1 MTSVVDC
8 TYTGNTLTH
17 TINFSFKSCTCR
29 WFMAFTVCSHLLAAC
44 DLFDQRL
51 EGYTKVKTFVYR
63 KRRGRAPKPLTFTQL
78 AFSANPMP
86 IIPTPTPILHIADQR
101 RSLFLIDT
109 NNMPSHPELTCPELA
124 VEVEALA
131 VGVEAVAKVTKRA
144 YTRKAKTATVEAIVE
159 VGRKSKRLQRE
170 VVPAK
175 STDPIP
181 KKRGRPKKI
190 GPALS
195 LE

>member
-1 MTSVVDC
+1 
-8 TYTGNTLTH
+8 
-17 TINFSFKSCTCR
+17 
-29 WFMAFTVCSHLLAAC
+29 
-44 DLFDQRL
+44 
-51 EGYTKVKTFVYR
+51 
-63 KRRGRAPKPLTFTQL
+63 
-78 AFSANPMP
+78 MP

-159 VGRKSKRLQRE
+159 VGRKSKRLQRG